1 MPKYDVLRQHEGD
14 KFYKAGDTREV
25 ASADV
30 VHLVRSGVLALAA
43 GEKADPAHE
52 DKSEP
57 KPANKADQSSA
68 HKRDPLDHDG
78 DGKKGGSL
86 PKSERETKG

>member
-14 KFYKAGDTREV
+14 KFYRPGDTRDA

-30 VHLVRSGVLALAA
+30 AHLVRGGVLRLAS

-52 DKSEP
+52 NKAEP
-57 KPANKADQSSA
+57 KPANKADA
-68 HKRDPLDHDG
+68 APDV
-78 DGKKGGSL
+78 KKGESL
-86 PKSERETKG
+86 TKSKA

>member
-14 KFYKAGDTREV
+14 KFYKPGDTRV
-25 ASADV
+25 AASADV
-30 VHLVRSGVLALAA
+30 FHLVRSGVLALAS

-52 DKSEP
+52 NKSEP
-57 KPANKADQSSA
+57 KPDNKADQDSA
-68 HKRDPLDHDG
+68 NKLDPLDHDG

-86 PKSERETKG
+86 PKSERGAKA